1 MAEDGN
7 SDVEKTIGKIAIA
20 VGSGVAGGLIIRG
33 IINGVKALD
42 PAPRSRPKAAST
54 TRPDPPIDD
63 WQRPGWPPS
72 PGWPTSPG
80 TRPPGPSP
88 RRSQPAGPPPAEPS
102 RASPR
107 PEPAKP
113 AEASPSPKP
122 AEASPSPKPAEASP
136 GPKPAE
142 PPRGAPGPEPAEPSR
157 VRGSRGG
164 PVFDPT
170 RAARP
175 VSKPKAEQEPPV
187 VEPWMEEVARRMAEG
202 IKARQ
207 AGRRR

>member
-7 SDVEKTIGKIAIA
+7 SDVENAIKGIAIGVA
-20 VGSGVAGGLIIRG
+20 SGVAGGLIIRG
-33 IINGVKALD
+33 IINGVRALT
-42 PAPRSRPKAAST
+42 PAPRSRRKAAST
-54 TRPDPPIDD
+54 TRPTPPIDG

-72 PGWPTSPG
+72 SFE
-80 TRPPGPSP
+80 TRPPGPP

-113 AEASPSPKP
+113 PQASPSPKT
-122 AEASPSPKPAEASP
+122 AEPSPSPKPAEASP

-142 PPRGAPGPEPAEPSR
+142 PSRGAPGPKPAEPSR

-175 VSKPKAEQEPPV
+175 VPKPTAEQEPPV

-207 AGRRR
+207 AGRR